1 MKEQKA
7 ELVLD
12 AHAGLGEGAIWHD
25 NVLYWIDLE
34 IGNIHIFNPDT
45 GADRIIELGQSV
57 GTVVPRAAGG
67 LAVAVQGGFGTVDL
81 ESGELNILADPEP
94 DLPENRFNDGK
105 CDPQGRFWAGTATI
119 TCDQPVGTLY
129 RMDADH
135 SVHPMVKN
143 VTISNGIVW
152 TRDRKTMYFIDTAL
166 ERVDAFDYD
175 DASGD
180 ISNRRTI
187 IEISKPDHGWP
198 DGMAI
203 DTNDNIWIAMW
214 EGSCVTNW
222 DPRTGELLEKIHTD
236 SAQTTSCAFGGPNL
250 DELYITSAAEGLSEP
265 HGGGL
270 FRAKVESRGVPS
282 TPFAG

>member
-1 MKEQKA
+1 MKECKA

-12 AHAGLGEGAIWHD
+12 AHADLGEGSIWH
-25 NVLYWIDLE
+25 NNALYWVDIE
-34 IGNIHIFNPDT
+34 IGNIHIFDPDT
-45 GADRIIELGQSV
+45 GTDRVIELGQAV
-57 GTVVPRAAGG
+57 GTVVPRAGG
-67 LAVAVQGGFGTVDL
+67 GIAVAVEGGFGVVDL
-81 ESGELNILADPEP
+81 ESEELTILADPEP

-105 CDPQGRFWAGTATI
+105 CDPRGRFWAGTAAV

-135 SVHPMVKN
+135 SVHPMLEK

-152 TRDRKTMYFIDTAL
+152 TSDRKTMYFIDTAL

-175 DASGD
+175 DASGN
-180 ISNRRTI
+180 ITNRRTI
-187 IEISKPDHGWP
+187 IEINKPDHGWP

-203 DTNDNIWIAMW
+203 DENDNIWIAMW
-214 EGSCVTNW
+214 EGNGVTHW
-222 DPRTGELLEKIHTD
+222 DPRTGELLGKIHID

-250 DELYITSAAEGLSEP
+250 DELYITSAAKGLDEP

-270 FRAKVESRGVPS
+270 FRAKLKTKGVPA